1 VIVDKER
8 NKRVGFGYELEERTK
23 YCIKFKMELIMKLSK
38 NMKHRVLHY
47 FQNILSLVLIA
58 SLAISCSDLSSNVET
73 SNTAD
78 GKAHMKVKL
87 TDAPGDYQ
95 QVNIDVQGLRIH
107 YTPAESDSAESD
119 TTESDHD
126 GEWIDLP
133 FEPMNVNLLELT
145 NGVDTLLAEA
155 DLEPGHYKELR
166 LILGSDNTVMVDST
180 IKDLKVPSGQQSGY
194 KIKFQTDLEA
204 GEEIEVTV
212 DFDAGRSV
220 HKAGNSGMYIL
231 KPVLKAF
238 MEDGEEV
245 EVGSIAG
252 SVEPAEAAPNVFA
265 IMDDDTAATTQTDED
280 GGFLLQGLEDG
291 QYDVSLEPTNEQYA
305 DTTINDVVVEEDE
318 QTDLGT
324 LTLEETE

>member
-1 VIVDKER
+1 M
-8 NKRVGFGYELEERTK
+8 ELSK
-23 YCIKFKMELIMKLSK
+23 KKFKVSRLLIVGIS
-38 NMKHRVLHY
+38 
-47 FQNILSLVLIA
+47 FLIA
-58 SLAISCSDLSSNVET
+58 GVLAVSCSDLSSNVET
-73 SNTAD
+73 SNAAE
-78 GKAHMKVKL
+78 GKAHMKVNL

-107 YTPAESDSAESD
+107 YTPFESDSAESD
-119 TTESDHD
+119 TAESSHD

-145 NGVDTLLAEA
+145 NGVDTLLTEA

-166 LILGSDNTVMVDST
+166 LILGSDNSVMVDST
-180 IKDLKVPSGQQSGY
+180 ITDLKVPSGQQSGY
-194 KIKFQTDLEA
+194 KVKFQTDLEE

-220 HKAGNSGMYIL
+220 HKAGNSGKYIL

-238 MEDGEEV
+238 MENGEEV

-252 SVEPAEAAPNVFA
+252 NVEPAEASPNVFA

-280 GGFLLQGLEDG
+280 GSFLLQGLEDG

-305 DTTINDVVVEEDE
+305 DTTINDVMVEENKK
-318 QTDLGT
+318 TDLGT
-324 LTLEETE
+324 ITLEETE

>member
-1 VIVDKER
+1 ME
-8 NKRVGFGYELEERTK
+8 FTK
-23 YCIKFKMELIMKLSK
+23 IKFKVS
-38 NMKHRVLHY
+38 H
-47 FQNILSLVLIA
+47 ILTVGISFIIA
-58 SLAISCSDLSSNVET
+58 SVLAVSCSDLSSNVDT

-78 GKAHMKVKL
+78 GKAHMKVNL

-119 TTESDHD
+119 TAESDND

-155 DLEPGHYKELR
+155 DLEPGHYNELR

-238 MEDGEEV
+238 LEDGEEV
-245 EVGSIAG
+245 EVGSITG
-252 SVEPAEAAPNVFA
+252 NVEPVEASPNVFA
-265 IMDDDTAATTQTDED
+265 IMGDDTAATTQTDED

-305 DTTINDVVVEEDE
+305 DTTINDVTVEEDE
-318 QTDLGT
+318 KTDLGT
-324 LTLEETE
+324 ITLEETE

>member
-1 VIVDKER
+1 M
-8 NKRVGFGYELEERTK
+8 ELLK
-23 YCIKFKMELIMKLSK
+23 NKFKVSRFVTIGLSIV
-38 NMKHRVLHY
+38 MAG
-47 FQNILSLVLIA
+47 ILT
-58 SLAISCSDLSSNVET
+58 ISCSDLGSNVET

-119 TTESDHD
+119 TTENNDD

-133 FEPMNVNLLELT
+133 VEPMNINLLELT

-180 IKDLKVPSGQQSGY
+180 IHDLKVPSGQQSGY

-238 MEDGEEV
+238 MEDGEDV

-252 SVEPAEAAPNVFA
+252 SVEPSEAALNVFA
-265 IMDDDTAATTQTDED
+265 IMEDDTAATTQTDEN
-280 GGFLLQGLEDG
+280 GSFLLQGLEDG
-291 QYDVSLEPTNEQYA
+291 QYDVSFEPTNEQYA
-305 DTTINDVVVEEDE
+305 DTTITDVMVEEDE

-324 LTLEETE
+324 ITLEETE

>member
-1 VIVDKER
+1 M
-8 NKRVGFGYELEERTK
+8 ELSK
-23 YCIKFKMELIMKLSK
+23 IKFKGSRLFTMGLS
-38 NMKHRVLHY
+38 
-47 FQNILSLVLIA
+47 FLIA
-58 SLAISCSDLSSNVET
+58 GAVAISCSDLSSNVET

-78 GKAHMKVKL
+78 GKAHLKVKL

-119 TTESDHD
+119 TAESDHE
-126 GEWIDLP
+126 GKWIDLP

-166 LILGSDNTVMVDST
+166 LMLGSDNTVMVDST
-180 IKDLKVPSGQQSGY
+180 LQDLKVPSGQQSGY
-194 KIKFQTDLEA
+194 KIKFHTDLEA
-204 GEEIEVTV
+204 GEEIEVTI

-220 HKAGNSGMYIL
+220 HKAGNSGKYIL

-245 EVGSIAG
+245 EVGSITG
-252 SVEPAEAAPNVFA
+252 SVEPAEATPNVFA

-291 QYDVSLEPTNEQYA
+291 QYEVRFEPTNEQYA
-305 DTTINDVVVEEDE
+305 DTKINDVMVEENKK
-318 QTDLGT
+318 TDLGT
-324 LTLEETE
+324 ITLQETE

>member
-1 VIVDKER
+1 
-8 NKRVGFGYELEERTK
+8 
-23 YCIKFKMELIMKLSK
+23 MKLSK
-38 NMKHRVLHY
+38 KKFKVSRLFTVGISFIIAGVLA
-47 FQNILSLVLIA
+47 V
-58 SLAISCSDLSSNVET
+58 SCSDLSSNADT
-73 SNTAD
+73 NNTAD
-78 GKAHMKVKL
+78 GKAHMKVNL

-107 YTPAESDSAESD
+107 YTPAGSDSAESD
-119 TTESDHD
+119 TAESDYD

-133 FEPMNVNLLELT
+133 FEPMSVNLLELT
-145 NGVDTLLAEA
+145 NGVDTLLTEA

-166 LILGSDNTVMVDST
+166 LILGSDNSVMVDST
-180 IKDLKVPSGQQSGY
+180 ITDLKVPSGQQSGY
-194 KIKFQTDLEA
+194 KVKFQTDLEA

-220 HKAGNSGMYIL
+220 HKAGNSGKYIL

-245 EVGSIAG
+245 EVGSITG
-252 SVEPAEAAPNVFA
+252 NVEPAEASPNVFA
-265 IMDDDTAATTQTDED
+265 IMGDDTAATTQTDED

-305 DTTINDVVVEEDE
+305 DTTITDVMVEEDE
-318 QTDLGT
+318 KTDLGT
-324 LTLEETE
+324 ITLEETE